1 MGTELALR
9 RIGRAWHGVLAV
21 LIGAALVAQVVL
33 VCTGGDGDTDVS
45 VAARLVRT
53 FSFFTI
59 QSNILVLADCV
70 VRAVRPAADGRLRRV
85 LRLDALLGITVTG
98 LVFALVLA
106 GDSHPTGLAWWLNL
120 MFHYAAPPIAV
131 VGWLLFG
138 PRHRIDL
145 ASLGCA
151 LIWPLL
157 WIGYTLAHGAASG
170 WYPYP
175 FLNVTELGYAV
186 ALRNLALVVVL
197 GLVLLAAFAG
207 LDRLLAR
214 SRWAGGTA
222 TATPGP
228 AVPEPRVAGD

>member
-9 RIGRAWHGVLAV
+9 RAGRAWHGALAV
-21 LIGAALVAQVVL
+21 LLTAALVAQVVL
-33 VCTGGDGDTDVS
+33 VCTGGDGDTEVS
-45 VAARLVRT
+45 VTARLVRT

-59 QSNILVLADCV
+59 QSNLLVLADCL
-70 VRAVRPAADGRLRRV
+70 VRAVRPDADGTLRRV

-138 PRHRIDL
+138 PRRRIDPG
-145 ASLGCA
+145 SLGLA

-157 WIGYTLAHGAASG
+157 WIGYTLGHGAVSG

-175 FLNVTELGYAV
+175 FLTVTDLGYPV
-186 ALRNLALVVVL
+186 ALRNLAFVVIL

-214 SRWAGGTA
+214 SRWTGGTA
-222 TATPGP
+222 VAEP
-228 AVPEPRVAGD
+228 AAALPEPDTAGD